1 MSKRACRYFEKLE
14 QEHLVETAK
23 TLCTLKGSEQHE
35 YTQILKR
42 YVSTLANDGINKLK
56 AKLIMDRGS
65 ILKKCEVQ
73 ERLPASVELEDK
85 ILQILI
91 ILCYFDPFGKNLPS
105 KGDCLQ
111 ICVSIFSIM
120 VDKLTLLLPG
130 IYKDCKVENQQV
142 VREWE

>member
-1 MSKRACRYFEKLE
+1 MDECQDAQCKDIVLVKDAQVAMSCVLNTMSKRACRHFEKLE

-42 YVSTLANDGINKLK
+42 YVSTLASDGINKLK
-56 AKLIMDRGS
+56 AKLIIDRGS
-65 ILKKCEVQ
+65 IFKKYEDQ

-91 ILCYFDPFGKNLPS
+91 IL
-105 KGDCLQ
+105 
-111 ICVSIFSIM
+111 
-120 VDKLTLLLPG
+120 LLPG
-130 IYKDCKVENQQV
+130 KYKDCKVEIKQ
-142 VREWE
+142 